1 MTKQAKK
8 PLSAAK
14 KRAIA
19 AMRAGAKA
27 AAKQRKLD
35 RQADADKARYK
46 QPKAAQP
53 NYGKSIIERSNEI
66 DLNKGVK
73 MTKADI
79 VKASR
84 QAAEDKASG
93 KASGKLKKAARK
105 AAKAAVEARTKDRER
120 KRLLREE
127 RKRLG
132 VDRKTYYAMKKREK
146 ASKAT
151 KADIVKA
158 SQARDQV
165 NADIAKRVMKDFV
178 VGKPARKTAT
188 PPVAVSESATY
199 KDQVDYMWDLL
210 HLLIGL
216 SIVNPNLALRIYT
229 AAYPDK

>member
-27 AAKQRKLD
+27 SAEQRKLD

-46 QPKAAQP
+46 QPKATKAAQP

-84 QAAEDKASG
+84 QAAEDKAS
-93 KASGKLKKAARK
+93 
-105 AAKAAVEARTKDRER
+105 
-120 KRLLREE
+120 
-127 RKRLG
+127 
-132 VDRKTYYAMKKREK
+132 
-146 ASKAT
+146 
-151 KADIVKA
+151 
-158 SQARDQV
+158 QARDQV

-178 VGKPARKTAT
+178 VGKPPLKTAT
-188 PPVAVSESATY
+188 PPVAVFDSATY
-199 KDQVDYMWDLL
+199 KDQVGYMWDLL

-216 SIVNPNLALRIYT
+216 SIVNPNLALRIYK